1 MINLSHPITSA
12 MVFYLFSLSHQN
24 AYISIFF
31 NFENNVTQGMP
42 HFTNI
47 AVFFNIDQK
56 EGRQAHVKRNCR
68 IPKGLYMVMA
78 QNRQIYST
86 KCSKGRGGAG
96 VGVKGVFNNVKNCKI
111 GKVGHPLHE
120 PVISFDFSQ
129 CFDVICVTIRI
140 ERRPIVTFGHWHI
153 SHLFTL
159 NDNYGHYF
167 SFRLTR
173 RVDIIFFAI
182 QVEFKDQQHY
192 TNSSRN
198 HNQHNFYLLASSFR

>member
-1 MINLSHPITSA
+1 M
-12 MVFYLFSLSHQN
+12 
-24 AYISIFF
+24 
-31 NFENNVTQGMP
+31 
-42 HFTNI
+42 
-47 AVFFNIDQK
+47 
-56 EGRQAHVKRNCR
+56 
-68 IPKGLYMVMA
+68 
-78 QNRQIYST
+78 
-86 KCSKGRGGAG
+86 GGAG

-111 GKVGHPLHE
+111 GRVGHPLHE

-140 ERRPIVTFGHWHI
+140 ERRPIVTFGHWYI

-192 TNSSRN
+192 TKSSRN
-198 HNQHNFYLLASSFR
+198 HNWHNSYLLASSFRWNLIWSWSSNLFIACCCVCVLHRFIKTLFYGISKSARQLYFTFW